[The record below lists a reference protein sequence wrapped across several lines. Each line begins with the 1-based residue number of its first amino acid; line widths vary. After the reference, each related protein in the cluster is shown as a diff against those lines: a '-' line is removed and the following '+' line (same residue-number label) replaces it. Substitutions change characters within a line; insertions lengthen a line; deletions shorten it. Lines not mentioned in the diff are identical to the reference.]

1 MNKEKVI
8 LSLVA
13 VLVGLLVAGGSFY
26 FYQQTKV
33 IPSELQKP
41 VAITTNQTPK
51 PKVTLS
57 LDEPKDESVSN
68 TKVIKVS
75 GKTDPDAVIVILTDS
90 DYDVVTPTSTGDFS
104 TTETIKNGENSI
116 EVTAM
121 NKKGDVNT
129 IKRTVTYSTESF

>member
-8 LSLVA
+8 LSFVA
-13 VLVGLLVAGGSFY
+13 VLVGLLVAGGAFY

-33 IPSELQKP
+33 LPSDLQKP
-41 VAITTNQTPK
+41 ISITTNQTPK

-57 LDEPKDESVSN
+57 LDEPKDESVSD
-68 TKVIKVS
+68 TRVIKVS
-75 GKTDPDAVIVILTDS
+75 GKTDPDAVIVILTDN
-90 DYDVVTPTSTGDFS
+90 DYDVITPSSTGDFS
-104 TTETIKNGENSI
+104 TTETIRDGENSI

-121 NKKGDVNT
+121 NKNGDVNT